1 MNSLAQRLA
10 WWSWL
15 ALLVAVPVTSF
26 PLVEETIGGAT
37 VSPLSLIPL
46 LPVVLIGLLP
56 FYLRRRTVAAE
67 NLPLFAFVL
76 LACLST
82 ALALWYPIGIY
93 KGVTPLERGV
103 RGLSTLVIGLG
114 FYLSAVHMPNSEHR
128 IRRSLQAIYLGAFL
142 SFAWASVQTW
152 YVLDDL
158 AGTPWR
164 MTAIHRFFSVRD
176 LITDRVVG
184 LTYEPSWFGN
194 QFVVLFLPLMLA
206 SILRGWSVF
215 SFRVRWLTV
224 EMLLALWGVPLLFL
238 SRSRIS
244 VLSLAIVLAVVAFI
258 LAWRLSGWMLA
269 AIQKRLP
276 GRPEFSNL
284 RAIVFVLGSLAS
296 IVLLGLAVQTWA
308 RQEPRLGS
316 YALRTPFQ
324 LDAIREEFPYEV
336 MFAASDRMAMAE
348 RTVYWSIGIAAYE
361 QYPFFGIGLGNSG
374 FLFEQALP
382 DYGHRL
388 SEIRYVLK
396 PSSFEFPNP
405 KSLWV
410 RLLGETGMLGI
421 AAFLTWLLVVGAS
434 ALFLARRGQRWQ
446 QVVGLAGIL
455 FLVAQVTEGLSL
467 DTFALPQL
475 WIILGFAAGTAWR
488 WRQASVR
495 QATTQG

>member
-1 MNSLAQRLA
+1 MSPLAQKFV

-15 ALLVAVPVTSF
+15 ALLVSIPVTSF

-46 LPVVLIGLLP
+46 IPVVLISLLP
-56 FYLRRRTVAAE
+56 YYLWRGRVAAE
-67 NLPLFAFVL
+67 NLPLFAFIL
-76 LACLST
+76 LACIST
-82 ALALWYPIGIY
+82 ALALLYPIALY
-93 KGVTPLERGV
+93 KGVTPLERGS
-103 RGLSTLVIGLG
+103 RGLSTLAIGLG
-114 FYLSAVHMPNSEHR
+114 FYLSAVHMPHSEER
-128 IRRSLQAIYLGAFL
+128 IRRSIQALYLGAFL

-152 YVLDDL
+152 YVLDNL

-206 SILRGWSVF
+206 SILRGWSAF
-215 SFRVRWLTV
+215 SLRLGRVTV
-224 EMLLALWGVPLLFL
+224 EMLLLLWGIPLLFL

-244 VLSLAIVLAVVAFI
+244 VLSLAIMMAIVALI
-258 LAWRLSGWMLA
+258 LAWRASGWMMA
-269 AIQKRLP
+269 SIENRLP
-276 GRPEFSNL
+276 GQLGFFNL
-284 RAIVFVLGSLAS
+284 RLLVFVLGSLIS
-296 IVLLGLAVQTWA
+296 IVVLGLAVQSWA
-308 RQEPRLGS
+308 RHEPRLGS
-316 YALRTPFQ
+316 HALRTPFQ
-324 LDAIREEFPYEV
+324 LEGIRQEFPYEV
-336 MFAASDRMAMAE
+336 ALAASDRMAIAE
-348 RTVYWSIGIAAYE
+348 RAVYWSIGVAAYE

-382 DYGHRL
+382 DYGYRL

-410 RLLGETGMLGI
+410 RLLGETGMLGF
-421 AAFLTWLLVVGAS
+421 AAFSAWLLVVGAS
-434 ALFLARRGQRWQ
+434 ALFLARRGRHWQ

-455 FLVAQVTEGLSL
+455 FLFAQVTEGLSL

-475 WIILGFAAGTAWR
+475 WIIPGFVAGTAWR
-488 WRQASVR
+488 WRQASAR
-495 QATTQG
+495 QANRQG